1 MLIRRIGVCFLIL
14 ILSVPALMLYSI
26 LMYILLNPSN
36 PIHYHWM
43 NYLSLFGGA
52 IAWLKLL
59 IMATVW
65 INQKRISKLLSV
77 SGGLCSVWGVTPFVV
92 KQDPIVFL
100 ALPGFIFALYL
111 CYLSWQENQ

>member
-43 NYLSLFGGA
+43 NY
-52 IAWLKLL
+52 IAFWRGYSVVDIIDHGNCMDK
-59 IMATVW
+59 
-65 INQKRISKLLSV
+65 SKKD
-77 SGGLCSVWGVTPFVV
+77 F
-92 KQDPIVFL
+92 
-100 ALPGFIFALYL
+100 
-111 CYLSWQENQ
+111 